1 MAFNSDAYIADLMAR
16 GWSRTDAVNSARYEA
31 QAQSYVDTQ
40 VASANA
46 LADKALGKEPAGTA
60 SPASPD
66 ALRPTVTIG
75 GAPAGYQPG
84 VTMQPSVTIGGAPAG
99 YQSTVTPNFITG
111 EGVPGVNGFTP
122 SAPNYIT
129 GAGVTTTPPV
139 VPPTVPPVSNISK
152 DDMDAFAILER
163 TFKDYGLEELVPAIQ
178 GYMKKNLGPNQAT
191 LLLRTEPAYVAR
203 FKGNEVRRNAGLNSL
218 SEAEY
223 LALEDSYSQT
233 LRAYGVQ
240 TYLGADAK
248 TRQKAMVDII
258 GNDISATEFR
268 DRIDTVVTRVTNADK
283 QVKETLRTFYD
294 IKDEDLTGYFLNPKE
309 NLPKLQEKVTA
320 AEIGAAAK
328 SQGLTTGVTGAT
340 ALAQFGITKKEAEA
354 GYATIGEFMPTATKL
369 GDIYKDNYTQ
379 NLAEQ
384 EVFKGTASA
393 KRKRQ
398 QLAEQEVASFSGS
411 SGRARTGQTS
421 GNSGKF

>member
-1 MAFNSDAYIADLMAR
+1 MTTPSYGTNFRRAEEASNAEGMTKAALDYALKNAQQNPTKANLAILADTNAARQQTLVAQGKSPEQIAAQVQ
-16 GWSRTDAVNSARYEA
+16 AVIDGLP
-31 QAQSYVDTQ
+31 AQSAELAAIIKEADTAIAGVNAAGADV
-40 VASANA
+40 VAA
-46 LADKALGKEPAGTA
+46 GGVFEPAK
-60 SPASPD
+60 SD
-66 ALRPTVTIG
+66 
-75 GAPAGYQPG
+75 
-84 VTMQPSVTIGGAPAG
+84 
-99 YQSTVTPNFITG
+99 IT
-111 EGVPGVNGFTP
+111 
-122 SAPNYIT
+122 
-129 GAGVTTTPPV
+129 
-139 VPPTVPPVSNISK
+139 K
-152 DDMDAFAILER
+152 DDRDAFALLEQ
-163 TFKDYGLEELVPAIQ
+163 TFKNYGLEDLVPAIK
-178 GYMKKNLGPNQAT
+178 GYMTRNLGPNQAA
-191 LLLRTEPAYVAR
+191 LKLREEPAYITR
-203 FKGNEVRRNAGLNSL
+203 FKGNDVRRNAGLNAL

-283 QVKETLRTFYD
+283 QIKETLRTFYD

-328 SQGLTTGVTGAT
+328 SQGLTTSVTGAT

-398 QLAEQEVASFSGS
+398 QLAEQEVGSFSGS
-411 SGRARTGQTS
+411 SGRARTGQPS
-421 GNSGKF
+421 GNSGAF

>member
-31 QAQSYVDTQ
+31 QAQAQAAQLGTPFGQ
-40 VASANA
+40 AGSAA
-46 LADKALGKEPAGTA
+46 ARELGTPFGQAGSA
-60 SPASPD
+60 GG
-66 ALRPTVTIG
+66 LQPTVTIG
-75 GAPAGYQPG
+75 GAPAGYA
-84 VTMQPSVTIGGAPAG
+84 PST
-99 YQSTVTPNFITG
+99 
-111 EGVPGVNGFTP
+111 
-122 SAPNYIT
+122 APNYIT
-129 GAGVTTTPPV
+129 GAGVNTTSTVTPPV
-139 VPPTVPPVSNISK
+139 VPPVVPPVSNISK

-163 TFKDYGLEELVPAIQ
+163 TFKDYGLEELIPAIQ

-191 LLLRTEPAYVAR
+191 LLLRTEPEYIRR
-203 FKGNEVRRNAGLNSL
+203 FKGNDVRREAGLNAL

-268 DRIDTVVTRVTNADK
+268 DRIDTVVTRVTNADA
-283 QVKETLRTFYD
+283 QVKETLRTFYG

-398 QLAEQEVASFSGS
+398 QLAEQEVGSFSGS
-411 SGRARTGQTS
+411 SGRARTGQPS
-421 GNSGKF
+421 GNSGAF

>member
-1 MAFNSDAYIADLMAR
+1 MAFNSDAYIADLMAK
-16 GWSRTDAVNSARYEA
+16 GWSRTDAANSARYEA
-31 QAQSYVDTQ
+31 QAQAESAKLGTPFGQ
-40 VASANA
+40 AGSAS
-46 LADKALGKEPAGTA
+46 
-60 SPASPD
+60 

-84 VTMQPSVTIGGAPAG
+84 VTMQPTVTIGGAPAD
-99 YQSTVTPNFITG
+99 YKSTVTPNFITG
-111 EGVPGVNGFTP
+111 EGVPGVNNFTP
-122 SAPNYIT
+122 AAPNYIT
-129 GAGVTTTPPV
+129 GAGVNTTSTVTPPV
-139 VPPTVPPVSNISK
+139 VPPVVPPVSNIGK

-163 TFKDYGLEELVPAIQ
+163 TFKDYGLEELIPAIQ

-268 DRIDTVVTRVTNADK
+268 DRIDTVVTRVTNADA
-283 QVKETLRTFYD
+283 QVKETLRTFYG

-398 QLAEQEVASFSGS
+398 QLAEQEVGSFSGS
-411 SGRARTGQTS
+411 SGRARTGQPS

>member
-16 GWSRTDAVNSARYEA
+16 GWSRTDAANSARYEA
-31 QAQSYVDTQ
+31 QAQAQAAQLGTPFGQ
-40 VASANA
+40 AGSAA
-46 LADKALGKEPAGTA
+46 ARELGTPFGQAGSA
-60 SPASPD
+60 GG
-66 ALRPTVTIG
+66 LQPTVTIG
-75 GAPAGYQPG
+75 GAPAGYA
-84 VTMQPSVTIGGAPAG
+84 PST
-99 YQSTVTPNFITG
+99 
-111 EGVPGVNGFTP
+111 
-122 SAPNYIT
+122 APNYIT
-129 GAGVTTTPPV
+129 GAGVNTTSTVTPPV
-139 VPPTVPPVSNISK
+139 VPPVVPPVSNISK

-163 TFKDYGLEELVPAIQ
+163 TFKDYGLEELIPAIQ

-191 LLLRTEPAYVAR
+191 LLLRTEPEYIRR
-203 FKGNEVRRNAGLNSL
+203 FKGNDVRREAGLNAL

-268 DRIDTVVTRVTNADK
+268 DRIDTVVTRVTNADA
-283 QVKETLRTFYD
+283 QVKETLRTFYG

-398 QLAEQEVASFSGS
+398 QLAEQEVGSFSGS
-411 SGRARTGQTS
+411 SGRARTGQPS
-421 GNSGKF
+421 GNSGAF